1 MPFIG
6 KQPIVGNFQVC
17 DAISVVN
24 GQAAYTLQVN
34 STNVEPETANHML
47 VSLNG
52 VLQKPG
58 SSFTISGATL
68 TFASNLA
75 TGDVI
80 DFVILLGDVLN
91 IGAPSDGTV
100 GLNQLSATGTKDATT
115 FLRGDNTFA
124 SAGGDNTP
132 IFSVHLNSDQ
142 TLNDNTATKIQFNTE
157 DVDTD
162 NAFDNSSN
170 YRFTVPSGEGG
181 KYLLQSCIRDFD
193 DQAKLQERR
202 IMLYKNGSEFAR
214 QWFYPEHDHGGTA
227 TAYMEYGVSLSLN
240 IIVDASASDYYEIYY
255 YGNTRDSGSF
265 LVQGD
270 GTVRESWFQGHKLI
284 T

>member
-1 MPFIG
+1 MAYIG
-6 KQPIVGNFQVC
+6 SRPADKALQSSDIE
-17 DAISVVN
+17 DSAITS
-24 GQAAYTLQVN
+24 AKIA
-34 STNVEPETANHML
+34 
-47 VSLNG
+47 
-52 VLQKPG
+52 
-58 SSFTISGATL
+58 
-68 TFASNLA
+68 
-75 TGDVI
+75 
-80 DFVILLGDVLN
+80 
-91 IGAPSDGTV
+91 DGTIATADV
-100 GLNQLSATGTKDATT
+100 ADGAITSAKTTGV
-115 FLRGDNTFA
+115 
-124 SAGGDNTP
+124 GGDNTP
-132 IFSVHLNSDQ
+132 IFNVHLNADQ

-157 DVDTD
+157 DIDTD

-181 KYLLQSCIRDFD
+181 KYLLQSCIRDYD
-193 DQAKLQERR
+193 ADAQLQERR

-227 TAYMEYGVSLSLN
+227 TAYMEFGVSLSLN

-255 YGNTRDSGSF
+255 YGNTRDSGTF

>member
-1 MPFIG
+1 MAYIG
-6 KQPIVGNFQVC
+6 RGIDKLSNIEDLDVITF
-17 DAISVVN
+17 D
-24 GQAAYTLQVN
+24 
-34 STNVEPETANHML
+34 
-47 VSLNG
+47 
-52 VLQKPG
+52 G
-58 SSFTISGATL
+58 SSSYSLTKNSVAFTPSSANSLIVSIDGVTQ
-68 TFASNLA
+68 ASNFTVSGSTINFGVA
-75 TGDVI
+75 VPSSSTCNFVKHFGTGLI
-80 DFVILLGDVLN
+80 TTP
-91 IGAPSDGTV
+91 ADGTV

-132 IFSVHLNSDQ
+132 IFSVHLNADQ

-157 DVDTD
+157 DIDTD

-255 YGNTRDSGSF
+255 YGNTRDSGTF